1 MDTLNI
7 IKNNYF
13 FPWKEGLALF
23 CFVDLPIESL
33 IVLPVT
39 IFAFK
44 KLKNCS
50 KKLYKKCYAKYL
62 FKYFQVQSNNQNLSN
77 IKHYLIYKQLNKIKL
92 NDLPHIV
99 EVGFVGSNFSHYPNC
114 ILTLSC
120 ELSEIEFFIKEC
132 YTEYSKKIWLQKN
145 LSTNLNKIR
154 SETIDAIV
162 ITHYLCCKE
171 KTLEKVVD
179 EFYRILKPVIVNL
192 FSIYKLNF

>member
-1 MDTLNI
+1 
-7 IKNNYF
+7 
-13 FPWKEGLALF
+13 
-23 CFVDLPIESL
+23 
-33 IVLPVT
+33 
-39 IFAFK
+39 
-44 KLKNCS
+44 
-50 KKLYKKCYAKYL
+50 
-62 FKYFQVQSNNQNLSN
+62 
-77 IKHYLIYKQLNKIKL
+77 
-92 NDLPHIV
+92 
-99 EVGFVGSNFSHYPNC
+99 VGFVGSNFSHYPNC

-171 KTLEKVVD
+171 KTLDKVVD